1 MTRQVMV
8 NRTMAVLQA
17 FFFLMFLIA
26 ALALYA
32 VKSWVGG
39 TLFLAMAFLYLLLA
53 AMYSAVV
60 RIDAEGISRKVWFL
74 PPESYSWKEVQEVGV
89 FGSKALKQRNSKKVG
104 TLYFYFST
112 QRMTEDERF
121 AMILKWPTRKIHFL
135 FDRRSLE
142 IIQYYWDRE
151 IDTCN
156 IGDLKL

>member
-17 FFFLMFLIA
+17 FFSLMFLIA

-32 VKSWVGG
+32 VKSWAGG

-74 PPESYSWKEVQEVGV
+74 PSESYSWKEVQEVGV

-142 IIQYYWDRE
+142 IVQYYWDGE
-151 IDTCN
+151 INTCN
-156 IGDLKL
+156 VGELKL